1 MRKSGQSV
9 SQMFEIPR
17 MNDIIVVTILQC
29 INVLHQH
36 IACLKL
42 IKKNNYNIKNILIK
56 IKLVNF
62 EKCFKARIHM
72 CGHKI
77 GIHELEPD
85 PKVTLEQHEVEL
97 LS

>member
-1 MRKSGQSV
+1 MYK
-9 SQMFEIPR
+9 
-17 MNDIIVVTILQC
+17 C
-29 INVLHQH
+29 ITSTHCMPQ
-36 IACLKL
+36 AYQ
-42 IKKNNYNIKNILIK
+42 KNNYNILIK